1 MDEYEQELKI
11 PKERIAVVIGTNG
24 KTKSKIEKETN
35 TKVDISKEGL
45 VEIVSD
51 NSLDS
56 WIARQIVKAIG
67 RGFSPEH
74 AFMLLD
80 ESSSFELIEMKD
92 WAKNESQMKRLKGRV
107 IGEDGK
113 SKRTIEQLTDT
124 HISVYGKTIGI
135 LGDSADVQTSRKAIE
150 MLLSGARHAT
160 VYNLLENEQ
169 KKKKKLEFMD
179 GEE

>member
-107 IGEDGK
+107 IGEDG
-113 SKRTIEQLTDT
+113 
-124 HISVYGKTIGI
+124 
-135 LGDSADVQTSRKAIE
+135 
-150 MLLSGARHAT
+150 
-160 VYNLLENEQ
+160 
-169 KKKKKLEFMD
+169 
-179 GEE
+179 

>member
-1 MDEYEQELKI
+1 
-11 PKERIAVVIGTNG
+11 
-24 KTKSKIEKETN
+24 
-35 TKVDISKEGL
+35 
-45 VEIVSD
+45 
-51 NSLDS
+51 
-56 WIARQIVKAIG
+56 
-67 RGFSPEH
+67 PEH